1 MPFMLGVS
9 LMPLEL
15 SLSQALDLASVL
27 ERGILGAQY
36 YRKKRRYQ
44 LLYLVLH
51 NSISSSWMNFAAKV
65 CGHSI
70 IKNFE

>member
-15 SLSQALDLASVL
+15 SLSQALGLASVL

-36 YRKKRRYQ
+36 
-44 LLYLVLH
+44 
-51 NSISSSWMNFAAKV
+51 
-65 CGHSI
+65 
-70 IKNFE
+70 